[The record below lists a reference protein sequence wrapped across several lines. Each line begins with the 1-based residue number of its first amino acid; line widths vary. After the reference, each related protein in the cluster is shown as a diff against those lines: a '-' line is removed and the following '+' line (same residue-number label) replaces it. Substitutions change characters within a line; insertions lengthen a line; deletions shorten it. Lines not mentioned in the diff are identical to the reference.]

1 MFVSNVE
8 KFSHIYINLCHR
20 MRRQTPPQLNK
31 HVEVQIVGFEETT
44 HSGEKSNKFY
54 QCDNAASPLSQN
66 AEVYIEGWMT
76 TDDY

>member
-1 MFVSNVE
+1 
-8 KFSHIYINLCHR
+8 
-20 MRRQTPPQLNK
+20 MRRQTPPPLNK